1 MKQLIAL
8 MILTAGLTFADPP
21 EALVM
26 NYSSEFL
33 ARLWSMIPGVPLHA
47 PGFVNVLIT
56 PRGGPED
63 SYRVTVI
70 PPSGKAQQV
79 TVARAQQGVTLAP
92 FNIDEE
98 GRMVVVVEAIAPP
111 VSRIE
116 ILSN

>member
-47 PGFVNVLIT
+47 PGFVHVLIT
-56 PRGGPED
+56 PHGGTED

-79 TVARAQQGVTLAP
+79 TVMRAAQGVTLAAS
-92 FNIDEE
+92 F
-98 GRMVVVVEAIAPP
+98 AP
-111 VSRIE
+111 SLIE
-116 ILSN
+116 RLRRPAPRATAKQQAG